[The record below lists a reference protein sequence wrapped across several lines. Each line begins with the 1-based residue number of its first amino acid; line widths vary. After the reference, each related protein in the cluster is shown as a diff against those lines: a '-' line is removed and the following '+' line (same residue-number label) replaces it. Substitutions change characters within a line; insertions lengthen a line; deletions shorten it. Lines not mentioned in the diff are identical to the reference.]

1 MKALSMY
8 APYAMF
14 IACKEKKIE
23 TRSWKTDY
31 RGDILICSTVEDKNR
46 KDLKDVL
53 IFGHAL
59 AIAKIIDCQPFQEKD
74 RYDACI
80 DDDVDMSGMYSWFL
94 TDIRPIHPVPIKG
107 QQRIYNAPYEL
118 SDLKILDLEGEDLD
132 QYRNDN
138 GFVELEKVKEEL
150 EVDD

>member
-14 IACKEKKIE
+14 IAYKEKTIE

-31 RGDILICSTVEDKNR
+31 RGDILICSTLEDKNY
-46 KDLKDVL
+46 KPLKDIV

-80 DDDVDMSGMYSWFL
+80 DDEVDMSGMYSWYL
-94 TDIRPIHPVPIKG
+94 DDIRPIHPLPIKG
-107 QQRIYNAPYEL
+107 QQRIYNAPYEE
-118 SDLKILDLEGEDLD
+118 SDLEILDLDPDSYCCYL
-132 QYRNDN
+132 YDN
-138 GFVELEKVKEEL
+138 GFLKEI
-150 EVDD
+150 